1 MLYDWTEHLFIA
13 CHVFWLIWAHVH
25 CLWYFLID
33 LSTCPLPVMLF
44 WLIWAHVHYLW
55 CFLIDLRTCSAM
67 AWYVVHVGKEP
78 RVYSSWAEAHA
89 QVDGFKGNCYKKYKT
104 RNEALL
110 AFYGDQPENPP
121 LLQPV
126 SAPLLE
132 NDGNGNFRL
141 CHSSFILVIAVV
153 IALLVGFFIWK
164 LM

>member
-1 MLYDWTEHLFIA
+1 MSIA
-13 CHVFWLIWAHVH
+13 CDV
-25 CLWYFLID
+25 
-33 LSTCPLPVMLF
+33 
-44 WLIWAHVHYLW
+44 
-55 CFLIDLRTCSAM
+55 FLIDLRTCTAM
-67 AWYVVHVGKEP
+67 AWYVVHIGKEP
-78 RVYSSWAEAHA
+78 GVYSSWAEAHA
-89 QVDGFKGNCYKKYKT
+89 QVDGFKGNCYKKYET

>member
-1 MLYDWTEHLFIA
+1 MFSYGLVCYSYWEGAWGL
-13 CHVFWLIWAHVH
+13 LQ
-25 CLWYFLID
+25 LGR
-33 LSTCPLPVMLF
+33 STCSSRWF
-44 WLIWAHVHYLW
+44 Q
-55 CFLIDLRTCSAM
+55 
-67 AWYVVHVGKEP
+67 GKLL
-78 RVYSSWAEAHA
+78 
-89 QVDGFKGNCYKKYKT
+89 QKKYKT

-126 SAPLLE
+126 SALLLE
-132 NDGNGNFRL
+132 NDGNDNFRL

>member
-1 MLYDWTEHLFIA
+1 MSIA
-13 CHVFWLIWAHVH
+13 CNV
-25 CLWYFLID
+25 FLID
-33 LSTCPLPVMLF
+33 P
-44 WLIWAHVHYLW
+44 
-55 CFLIDLRTCSAM
+55 RTCSAM
-67 AWYVVHVGKEP
+67 AWYIVHVGKEP

-89 QVDGFKGNCYKKYKT
+89 QVDGFKGNCYKKYET

-110 AFYGDQPENPP
+110 AFYGDQPKNAP

-132 NDGNGNFRL
+132 TDENGNFRL
-141 CHSSFILVIAVV
+141 CHSSFILVIAVA